1 MGLWRQ
7 ISHGLRSLI
16 GGASADRRVDEEIE
30 HFIAEATRAYEAE
43 GLSSADAQRQARLR
57 VGSALA
63 VREEVRASG
72 WEHLLETV
80 LADLRYGARRLR
92 RNPGF
97 TCVVVTTLGLGIGSA
112 TAMLSVAGPV
122 LVQTLPF
129 PRADRIRAI
138 SDLSD
143 DGGRVA
149 IAFGS
154 FVELQQRSRSFAH
167 LAVAREWQP
176 ALTGSTTPERL
187 EGRSVSAD
195 YFRVFG
201 VAPRLGRD
209 LSDADDVP
217 NARPVVVLSDRLWR
231 RAFAASPDIVGR
243 QITLD
248 GNGYV
253 VIGVTPALF
262 DHRLMPAV
270 DVWRPLQ
277 YDRTLPSFLGREWGH
292 HLELFGRLRE
302 GITDAAAG
310 AEAAQIARQ
319 PIAQIARPAW
329 AAMRNGLLIDSLH
342 ADLTRTARPAMLA
355 VLSAAA
361 LLLLIAAVN
370 VVNLLLGR
378 DVQRQAEFAMRT
390 ALGAGRWRLAR
401 QRLTETMVLAVSG
414 GGAGLFVA
422 VALTRALAVLGP
434 EGVPTA
440 AAAGIDT
447 PTFIAALAL
456 SILVGLAVGVVP
468 AWRAERRGVPQGA
481 WQASS
486 HHVTRRALVAAEV
499 AFALVLLVGA
509 GLLLQ
514 SLQRLFAI
522 SPGFDDRNAL
532 AAQVQ
537 VTGRRF
543 ADPAVT
549 HRYFAEILEAVQR
562 VPGVV
567 SASLTSQLPLSGQ
580 TDVYGVVFESHAAQ
594 QPDGGGGA
602 FRYAVSPGYFT
613 TMGIPLRRG
622 RALDERDDAAAP
634 LAAVISES
642 LARARFPVGD
652 PIGQRLHIGPTD
664 RPWFTVVG
672 VVGDVKQLSLETDL
686 LDAVYVPPAQWHFA
700 DRSFWLVIRARGDAA
715 RLTPAIRTAI
725 WTVDKDQPIVRVATL
740 ATIAAATARE
750 RRFALLLFEAF
761 GLAALLLT
769 AVGIYGV
776 VSSGVHERRREI
788 GVRTALGATRAAI
801 LKMVMGEGASMAGA
815 GIVLGLLVAVGASRG
830 LASLLFGVSRFD
842 VLSYAAVALLLITVT
857 AIACWLPAR
866 RAARID
872 PAITLRTE

>member
-1 MGLWRQ
+1 
-7 ISHGLRSLI
+7 
-16 GGASADRRVDEEIE
+16 
-30 HFIAEATRAYEAE
+30 
-43 GLSSADAQRQARLR
+43 
-57 VGSALA
+57 
-63 VREEVRASG
+63 
-72 WEHLLETV
+72 
-80 LADLRYGARRLR
+80 
-92 RNPGF
+92 
-97 TCVVVTTLGLGIGSA
+97 
-112 TAMLSVAGPV
+112 MLSAAGPV

-138 SDLSD
+138 SDVSN
-143 DGGRVA
+143 GGSRVA
-149 IAFGS
+149 IAFGT
-154 FVELQQRSRSFAH
+154 FREVQQRSRNFEH

-176 ALTGSTTPERL
+176 VLTGATTPERL

-209 LSDADDVP
+209 LRDADDVP
-217 NARPVVVLSDRLWR
+217 NAPRVVVLSDRLWQ
-231 RAFAASPDIVGR
+231 RAFAASMDIIGR

-253 VIGVTPALF
+253 VVGVMPALF
-262 DHRLMPAV
+262 EHRLMPTL

-277 YDRTLPSFLGREWGH
+277 YDRTLPSFQTREWGH
-292 HLELFGRLRE
+292 HLALFGRLRD
-302 GITDAAAG
+302 GITDDAAR
-310 AEAAQIARQ
+310 AEAAQIAAQ
-319 PIAQIARPAW
+319 PIAQIARPPW

-355 VLSAAA
+355 VLSAAV

-390 ALGAGRWRLAR
+390 ALGAGRWRLIR
-401 QRLTETMVLAVSG
+401 QRLTETMVLAAAG
-414 GGAGLFVA
+414 GGAGLLVA
-422 VALTRALAVLGP
+422 VALTRALLVFGP

-440 AAAGIDT
+440 AIAGIDT
-447 PTFIAALAL
+447 PTFMTALAL
-456 SILVGLAVGVVP
+456 SVLVGLAVGVVP
-468 AWRAERRGVPQGA
+468 AWRAERSGVPQGA
-481 WQASS
+481 WQVSS

-499 AFALVLLVGA
+499 AFALVLLVGT

-522 SPGFDDRNAL
+522 SPGFDDRHAL
-532 AAQVQ
+532 AVQVQ
-537 VTGRRF
+537 VAGRGF
-543 ADPAVT
+543 AEPAAT
-549 HRYFAEILEAVQR
+549 HRYFAEILEAVRR
-562 VPGVV
+562 VPGVL

-580 TDVYGVVFESHAAQ
+580 SDGYGVVFESQNAQ
-594 QPDGGGGA
+594 QPDGGAGA
-602 FRYAVSPGYFT
+602 FRYAVSPDYFT

-622 RALDERDDAAAP
+622 RALSEGDHAAAP
-634 LAAVISES
+634 LAVVISES
-642 LARARFPVGD
+642 LARARFPGGD

-672 VVGDVKQLSLETDL
+672 VVGDVKQLSLETNW
-686 LDAVYVPPAQWHFA
+686 LDAVYVSPPQWHFA
-700 DRSFWLVIRARGDAA
+700 DASFWLVIRARDDAA

-725 WTVDKDQPIVRVATL
+725 WSVDKDQPIVRVGTL
-740 ATIAAATARE
+740 ATIVAATAGE

-801 LKMVMGEGASMAGA
+801 LKMVMSEGASMAGA
-815 GIVLGLLVAVGASRG
+815 GIVLGVLVAVGASRG

-842 VLSYAAVALLLITVT
+842 VLSYASVALLLVTVT